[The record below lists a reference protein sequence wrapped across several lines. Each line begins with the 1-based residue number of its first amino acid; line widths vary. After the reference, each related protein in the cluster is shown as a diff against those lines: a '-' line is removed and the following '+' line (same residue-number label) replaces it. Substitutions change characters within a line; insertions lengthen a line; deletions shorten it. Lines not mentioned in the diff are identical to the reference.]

1 MDTEQLAVLFDGRP
15 IVLLRCADGASH
27 RFHEAAHRLP
37 VGTIVSIVIGSD
49 CVEAPPFEPGSE
61 WAWMPGAALWSCGL
75 DIDTRSFSYT
85 IVLDVRSDD
94 VRSFLHAVRVAR
106 HRRTAS
112 CEAPV
117 ATRHFTQST
126 TQFQSINHTIFFSRG
141 LE

>member
-1 MDTEQLAVLFDGRP
+1 
-15 IVLLRCADGASH
+15 
-27 RFHEAAHRLP
+27 
-37 VGTIVSIVIGSD
+37 
-49 CVEAPPFEPGSE
+49 
-61 WAWMPGAALWSCGL
+61 MPGAALWSCGL

-117 ATRHFTQST
+117 AAPSLPEHDAEQASDVDSAHALDIDSEPAQLPRPHCEHGDALPWLAAAALPCFVAQRPGPDTA
-126 TQFQSINHTIFFSRG
+126 
-141 LE
+141 